1 MLYRFNFKFLN
12 MKRYVLISAVIMFIA
27 LTSAVYS
34 VDFENNTISGLNI
47 TTDVDG
53 AFDISQ
59 NENKTLAIIFDQD
72 SCVYCEMLKDDVLSN
87 PEVQKQL
94 NENFVVVLVDINK
107 NPEIAA
113 KYDVYGTP
121 TVQFVDSNGQEIN
134 KIEGF
139 VDSNEFLQTL
149 KEI

>member
-1 MLYRFNFKFLN
+1 
-12 MKRYVLISAVIMFIA
+12 MFIA

-53 AFDISQ
+53 VFDISQ

-87 PEVQKQL
+87 PDVQKQL

-139 VDSNEFLQTL
+139 VDSNEFLQIL

>member
-1 MLYRFNFKFLN
+1 
-12 MKRYVLISAVIMFIA
+12 
-27 LTSAVYS
+27 
-34 VDFENNTISGLNI
+34 
-47 TTDVDG
+47 
-53 AFDISQ
+53 
-59 NENKTLAIIFDQD
+59 
-72 SCVYCEMLKDDVLSN
+72 MLKDEVLCN
-87 PEVQKQL
+87 PDVQKEL

-113 KYDVYGTP
+113 KYNVYGTP
-121 TVQFVDSNGQEIN
+121 TVKFVDSNGQETN

>member
-1 MLYRFNFKFLN
+1 
-12 MKRYVLISAVIMFIA
+12 MKRYVLISAVIMLIA

-34 VDFENNTISGLNI
+34 VDFEDNTISGLNI

-59 NENKTLAIIFDQD
+59 NENKTLALIFDQD

-87 PEVQKQL
+87 PDVQKQL
-94 NENFVVVLVDINK
+94 NDNFVVVLVDINK
-107 NPEIAA
+107 NPDIAA
-113 KYDVYGTP
+113 EYNVYGTP
-121 TVQFVDSNGQEIN
+121 IIQFVDSNGQEIG
-134 KIEGF
+134 KIEGY

>member
-1 MLYRFNFKFLN
+1 
-12 MKRYVLISAVIMFIA
+12 MKRYVLISAVIMLIS

-34 VDFENNTISGLNI
+34 VDFEDNTISGLNI

-87 PEVQKQL
+87 PDVQKQR
-94 NENFVVVLVDINK
+94 NENFVVVLVDIHK
-107 NPEIAA
+107 NAEIAA

-139 VDSNEFLQTL
+139 VDSNEFLRTL

>member
-1 MLYRFNFKFLN
+1 

-34 VDFENNTISGLNI
+34 VDFENNSISGLNI

-87 PEVQKQL
+87 PDVQKQL

-139 VDSNEFLQTL
+139 VDSNELLQIL

>member
-1 MLYRFNFKFLN
+1 
-12 MKRYVLISAVIMFIA
+12 MKRYVLVSAVIMLIA

-34 VDFENNTISGLNI
+34 VDFEDNTISGLNI

-87 PEVQKQL
+87 PDVQKQL

-139 VDSNEFLQTL
+139 VDSNEFLQIL

>member
-12 MKRYVLISAVIMFIA
+12 MKRYVLISAVIMLIA

-34 VDFENNTISGLNI
+34 VDFEDNTISGLNI

-59 NENKTLAIIFDQD
+59 NE
-72 SCVYCEMLKDDVLSN
+72 MLKDDVLSN
-87 PEVQKQL
+87 PDVQKQL
-94 NENFVVVLVDINK
+94 NENFVVVLVDIHK

-121 TVQFVDSNGQEIN
+121 TVQFVDSNGQETN

>member
-1 MLYRFNFKFLN
+1 
-12 MKRYVLISAVIMFIA
+12 MKRYVLISAVIMLIA

-87 PEVQKQL
+87 QDVQKQL

-139 VDSNEFLQTL
+139 VDSNEFLQIL

>member
-1 MLYRFNFKFLN
+1 
-12 MKRYVLISAVIMFIA
+12 MKRYVLVSAVIMLIA

-34 VDFENNTISGLNI
+34 VDLEDNTISSLNI

-87 PEVQKQL
+87 PDVRKQL
-94 NENFVVVLVDINK
+94 NENFVVVLVDIHK

-139 VDSNEFLQTL
+139 VDSNEFLRTL

>member
-1 MLYRFNFKFLN
+1 
-12 MKRYVLISAVIMFIA
+12 MKRYVLVSAVIMLIA

-34 VDFENNTISGLNI
+34 VDFEDNTISGLNI

-72 SCVYCEMLKDDVLSN
+72 NCVYCEMLKDDVLSN
-87 PEVQKQL
+87 PDVQKQL
-94 NENFVVVLVDINK
+94 NENFVVVLVDIHK
-107 NPEIAA
+107 NPEISA

-139 VDSNEFLQTL
+139 VDSNEFLRTL

>member
-1 MLYRFNFKFLN
+1 

-72 SCVYCEMLKDDVLSN
+72 SCVYCEMLKDEVLSN
-87 PEVQKQL
+87 PDVQKQL
-94 NENFVVVLVDINK
+94 NENFVVVLADINK

-121 TVQFVDSNGQEIN
+121 TIQFVDSNGQETN